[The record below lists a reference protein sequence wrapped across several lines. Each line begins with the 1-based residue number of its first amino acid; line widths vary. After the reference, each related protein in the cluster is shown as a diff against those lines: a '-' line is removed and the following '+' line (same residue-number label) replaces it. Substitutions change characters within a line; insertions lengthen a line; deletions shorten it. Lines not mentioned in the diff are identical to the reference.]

1 MSQDQQDEPV
11 QFPTET
17 TAIGSPHVTY
27 VDKTPVDFPAV
38 VIYRNSKGRPVGVTV
53 DGTALRQVTQVD
65 IHHETSPVTTVTI
78 TMMVSTID
86 YGEASDR

>member
-38 VIYRNSKGRPVGVTV
+38 VIYRNSKGRPVRRHGRRHRTPT
-53 DGTALRQVTQVD
+53 GHSGR
-65 IHHETSPVTTVTI
+65 HPP
-78 TMMVSTID
+78 
-86 YGEASDR
+86 